1 MSNKPNIFAFCNAG
15 CKWETVHKADFLKS
29 ATFYEVGQPDGVAT
43 VDAYRKYR
51 IFADKGETNYNV
63 TISFQS
69 SVNEEYYEQTT
80 IPVAVGRR
88 GYFDFEILGATYTS
102 AGTVSAELKIV
113 YEVNGVELTHTASTV
128 NYDLTDSVLKITG
141 ADQVLL
147 YNDTAAIVA
156 KDGVTPIFEVDE
168 VETLPA
174 NQLAYVRIDN
184 ADPEHPRISF
194 GIPRGY
200 DGTDGDGSGGGGS
213 NTMTDTETGKTYTLT
228 VTGGK
233 LILTEV
239 S

>member
-1 MSNKPNIFAFCNAG
+1 MSNKPKIHAFCAAG
-15 CKWETVHKADFLKS
+15 CKWETVHMSDFLKS

-69 SVNEEYYEQTT
+69 SSNEAYYEQTT
-80 IPVAVGRR
+80 IPVEVGRR
-88 GYFDFEILGATYTS
+88 GYFDFEILEATYTS

-128 NYDLTDSVLKITG
+128 NYNLTDSVLKITG

-156 KDGVTPIFEVDE
+156 KDGATPVFEVDE

-174 NQLAYVRIDN
+174 YQNAYVYIDN
-184 ADPEHPRISF
+184 SDPEHPRISF

-200 DGTDGDGSGGGGS
+200 DGTGSGGGGGS
-213 NTMTDTETGKTYTLT
+213 NTMTDTATGKTYTLT
-228 VTGGK
+228 VTDGK
-233 LILTEV
+233 LMLTEV

>member
-1 MSNKPNIFAFCNAG
+1 MSNKPKIRAFCAAG
-15 CKWETVHKADFLKS
+15 CAWETVHKEDFLKS

-88 GYFDFEILGATYTS
+88 GYFDFEILEATYTS

-128 NYDLTDSVLKITG
+128 NYNLTDSVLKITG

-200 DGTDGDGSGGGGS
+200 DGTDSGGGGGS
-213 NTMTDTETGKTYTLT
+213 NTMTDTATGKTYTLT
-228 VTGGK
+228 VTDGK
-233 LILTEV
+233 LMLTEV